1 MASIRVTAP
10 DSPDI
15 TFEVRDLGGG
25 QTLVIRVNKATNTTK
40 TVLLDGGRA
49 EQMRLELMYIEL
61 TNEGQHDV
69 ATLVSEYLNGVMLD
83 A

>member
-1 MASIRVTAP
+1 MASIRVTVP

-25 QTLVIRVNKATNTTK
+25 QTLVIRVNKATNTTS
-40 TVLLDGGRA
+40 TMLLDGKEA
-49 EQMRLELMYIEL
+49 ERLENELLYIEL
-61 TNEGQHDV
+61 TNEDERDV